1 MPILQGS
8 SGIQEDEAEKELAK
22 NASLMAENI
31 FKEDVE
37 HASSFAFLTGD
48 FNMLTKQSF
57 LESEFKL
64 PRNDRKKN
72 IELQSVNLWTL
83 DEVYRYLDEHPNLNK
98 IDAIGEFVK
107 LMDTY
112 SCMARSNRTKTM
124 YAASKAYAEYILDCH
139 ISEFAIN

>member
-1 MPILQGS
+1 
-8 SGIQEDEAEKELAK
+8 
-22 NASLMAENI
+22 
-31 FKEDVE
+31 
-37 HASSFAFLTGD
+37 
-48 FNMLTKQSF
+48 MLTKQSF

-72 IELQSVNLWTL
+72 VELQAVNLWTL

-112 SCMARSNRTKTM
+112 SCMARSNRTKMM
-124 YAASKAYAEYILDCH
+124 YSASKAYAEYILDCH